1 MGGCMKLVKTAID
14 GLYVAETEKRADH
27 RGAFTRLFCDRDLA
41 QAIGGRQIVQ
51 VNHSQTAAVGA
62 LRGLHFQCPPHAE
75 MKMVR
80 CLKGRVFDVAVD
92 IRKNSPTYLH
102 YHAEELSPDNARM
115 MVIPEGFAHGF
126 QVLEAGSEM
135 LYLHTAFYNPAA
147 EGGLRYD
154 DPALAIVWPLPVSD
168 ISDRDKGH
176 PLTADGF
183 EGVMI

>member
-1 MGGCMKLVKTAID
+1 MKLNKTPID

-27 RGAFTRLFCDRDLA
+27 RGAFARFFCERDLT
-41 QAIGGRQIVQ
+41 QAVGGRQIVQ

-62 LRGLHFQCPPHAE
+62 LRGLHFQHPPHAE

-80 CLKGRVFDVAVD
+80 CLKGRVWDVAVD
-92 IRKNSPTYLH
+92 IRKNSPTYLQ

-135 LYLHTAFYNPAA
+135 LYLHTAFYNQAA
-147 EGGLRYD
+147 EGGLRHD
-154 DPALAIVWPLPVSD
+154 DPALAIAWPLPVSD
-168 ISDRDKGH
+168 ISDRDRTH
-176 PLTADGF
+176 PLVADGF
-183 EGVMI
+183 DGVMI